1 MKIWF
6 QNRRTKWKKLDNV
19 SQTEASEQKQNGKST
34 INVTSPHSTRSSPAS
49 SPTGSHAN
57 HNGKTHINSSVT
69 AELSAKITAK
79 HNTKLKQHQ
88 QNGKTTKT
96 LPINDLSPSLISDKL
111 HSSHLTSPSAATL
124 ELKKLYHHQ
133 PVKLLNNNSSSNKN
147 LMNNNDSH
155 HHDVESRLSASKIA
169 ISTFKSTNKST
180 LTSPALA
187 INLKR
192 SDR

>member
-69 AELSAKITAK
+69 AELNAKITAK

-111 HSSHLTSPSAATL
+111 HSSHLTSAATL

-169 ISTFKSTNKST
+169 ISTFKGTNKST